1 MRVLLQRV
9 TSANV
14 KVDDKVTAEIGK
26 GVLILVGVCVND
38 TSKDVEYLANKISG
52 LRIFGEDGGFD
63 KSVVEIGAEALVVSQ
78 FTLYGDVRKGRRPSF
93 DKAAPA
99 KMAKELYQSLI
110 DALIEKGVTV
120 CSGEFQKMMSVG
132 LVNDGPVTIYI
143 DSKKEE

>member
-38 TSKDVEYLANKISG
+38 MSKDVEYLANKISS

-63 KSVVEIGAEALVVSQ
+63 KSVVDIGAEALVVSQ

>member
-38 TSKDVEYLANKISG
+38 MSKDVEYLANKISS

-63 KSVVEIGAEALVVSQ
+63 KSVVDIGAEALVVSQ
-78 FTLYGDVRKGRRPSF
+78 FTLCGDVRKGRRPSF